1 MVVWPLAADASALTL
16 VAEQPHAHG
25 DSVNSVDFSPD
36 GSKIVS
42 GSSDHKI
49 RMWGALC
56 LHVLLVVVSTVIE
69 VRARARTFAAQMH
82 QRWRWSRSSVSTE
95 IM

>member
-1 MVVWPLAADASALTL
+1 MFVWPLAADASALTL

-42 GSSDHKI
+42 
-49 RMWGALC
+49 
-56 LHVLLVVVSTVIE
+56 
-69 VRARARTFAAQMH
+69 VR
-82 QRWRWSRSSVSTE
+82 W
-95 IM
+95 